1 MDSLLKLKKVKNSDN
16 AVNLRQLYNDVE
28 NFVRNLKSLD
38 AETSTYACL
47 LIPTLKV
54 RLPDDLILLISRKFE
69 GNVWTL
75 DRLLKFISDELIAKE
90 TCGSIFNSKTKSHSN
105 DTSKRGQYTANSLLS
120 ESREFRKDKNRCVY
134 CNSESHSPSQCGK
147 VSNVK
152 SRIEILRKNSR
163 CFLCLKSGH
172 IFKNCT
178 SSYICRKCDGKHHIS
193 LCSKLK
199 KDQEKDESSAKS
211 TDNVVAHVG
220 VLKGTLLQTAKG
232 KVAGINT
239 DETWTNTI

>member
-105 DTSKRGQYTANSLLS
+105 DTSKRGQYTANS
-120 ESREFRKDKNRCVY
+120 Y
-134 CNSESHSPSQCGK
+134 
-147 VSNVK
+147 
-152 SRIEILRKNSR
+152 
-163 CFLCLKSGH
+163 
-172 IFKNCT
+172 
-178 SSYICRKCDGKHHIS
+178 
-193 LCSKLK
+193 
-199 KDQEKDESSAKS
+199 
-211 TDNVVAHVG
+211 
-220 VLKGTLLQTAKG
+220 
-232 KVAGINT
+232 
-239 DETWTNTI
+239 

>member
-1 MDSLLKLKKVKNSDN
+1 MENSDDV
-16 AVNLRQLYNDVE
+16 ANLRQLHNDVE
-28 NFVRNLKSLD
+28 NCVRNLKCLD
-38 AETSTYACL
+38 VEISTDGCL
-47 LIPTLKV
+47 LIPILKA

-134 CNSESHSPSQCGK
+134 CNSESHSSSQCGK

-172 IFKNCT
+172 IFLNCT
-178 SSYICRKCDGKHHIS
+178 SIYIWRKCDGKHHIS

-199 KDQEKDESSAKS
+199 KD
-211 TDNVVAHVG
+211 
-220 VLKGTLLQTAKG
+220 
-232 KVAGINT
+232 
-239 DETWTNTI
+239 